1 LIAAF
6 ARRVSGLWSRVAVRG
21 SAIPTTEY
29 TIAFRGPDP
38 DAVKGPRLVRPWPG
52 GRSVASAW
60 LALIV
65 LTAFTRLPALLFP
78 GPIDDEG
85 IYSVVANAMLSGGM
99 PYRDAIERK
108 PPFLFDVYAGVFKA
122 FGEYNWLA
130 LHVVA
135 LLWVLLTMAGLY
147 AIGRR
152 LFDRRAGLLAALAY
166 SILQPWATYK
176 NLAFNGEVL
185 MNLPLAWA
193 YALTLRPGGGR
204 PGRPAIAA
212 AGVLLAS
219 AFLLKQPAA
228 IAAVPVGLYLAL
240 LPGPAA
246 AWRGR
251 FGDAALLSAAFATT
265 LGAVALALA
274 REGILAEAFYW
285 TITDHGIPH
294 VFWRHATEHT
304 ALFALF
310 ALPLLAPVAAWRP
323 LARAWQG
330 QRAAFAL
337 VLGWLAVSAAGAA
350 AGARFYPH
358 YYIQLLPPLAVLAA
372 PVYGGAAARTGA
384 RWLSP
389 RFAAAWLGL
398 AALVSMGAQAVQLAG
413 VPRHSEMAQY
423 VSTHSAAGDRLF
435 VWGQAPWLYLDARRL
450 SATRHIA
457 TFALTGYIFGEPL
470 GIPTDD
476 RIVPSAWAN
485 LAADFASHP
494 PRFIID
500 TEAAASAQYPMRK
513 YPYLAD
519 IVARN
524 YRRVGSFAD
533 GDVYERTG
541 PSGP

>member
-1 LIAAF
+1 M
-6 ARRVSGLWSRVAVRG
+6 AVRG
-21 SAIPTTEY
+21 SVIPTTEH

-38 DAVKGPRLVRPWPG
+38 DAVKGAPLARPWPG
-52 GRSVASAW
+52 GRSLAAAW
-60 LALIV
+60 LALIA
-65 LTAFTRLPALLFP
+65 LTAFIRLPALLFP

-85 IYSVVANAMLSGGM
+85 VYSVVANAMLSGGM

-108 PPFLFDVYAGVFKA
+108 PPFLFDVYAGVFGA

-130 LHVVA
+130 LHLVA

-193 YALTLRPGGGR
+193 YALALRPGGAR

-228 IAAVPVGLYLAL
+228 IAAVPVGLYLL
-240 LPGPAA
+240 FLPGS
-246 AWRGR
+246 WRGR
-251 FGDAALLSAAFATT
+251 VGDAALLSVAFAAT
-265 LGAVALALA
+265 LGAVALALW

-285 TITDHGIPH
+285 TITDHSIPH
-294 VFWRHATEHT
+294 VFWRHAAEHT

-310 ALPLLAPVAAWRP
+310 ALPLLAPLAAWRT

-337 VLGWLAVSAAGAA
+337 ALGWLAVSAVGAA

-358 YYIQLLPPLAVLAA
+358 YYIQLIPPLAVLAA
-372 PVYGGAAARTGA
+372 PVYAGAATRSGA

-398 AALVSMGAQAVQLAG
+398 AALVSLGVQAVQLAG
-413 VPRHSEMAQY
+413 VPRHSEMARY
-423 VSTHSAAGDRLF
+423 VSAHSAASDPLF
-435 VWGQAPWLYLDARRL
+435 VWGQAPWLYLDARRP
-450 SATRHIA
+450 SATRHVA

-476 RIVPSAWAN
+476 RIVPGAWAN
-485 LAADFASHP
+485 LAADFAAHP

-500 TEAAASAQYPMRK
+500 TEAAASAQYPLRR

-519 IVARN
+519 MVARN
-524 YRRVGSFAD
+524 YRRVASFAG